1 MFGIVSKIDC
11 NSYEARSLILAK
23 VIDILAH
30 HSVKRIAVENNNDC
44 SMTFNDLKAK
54 LLADE
59 NIKKVVKPFDDPQIN
74 EWISELS
81 WMGYVTRVS
90 ERTNNSVLQLTQEG
104 LSAYKSQNLQSIA
117 ANLMAA
123 RESRRLSNI
132 AIWIAVI
139 SIVVT
144 AIFSILGF
152 CINKG

>member
-11 NSYEARSLILAK
+11 SSYEARSLILAK

-123 RESRRLSNI
+123 RESRRQSNI

-139 SIVVT
+139 SILVT

>member
-11 NSYEARSLILAK
+11 SSYEARSLILAK

-44 SMTFNDLKAK
+44 TMTFNDLKAK

-81 WMGYVTRVS
+81 WMGYVIRVS
-90 ERTNNSVLQLTQEG
+90 VRTNNSVLQLTPEG

-123 RESRRLSNI
+123 RESRRQSNI

-139 SIVVT
+139 SIIVT

-152 CINKG
+152 CINNG

>member
-11 NSYEARSLILAK
+11 RSYEARALILAK

-123 RESRRLSNI
+123 RESRRQSNT

>member
-1 MFGIVSKIDC
+1 MFEMVTKIDC
-11 NSYEARSLILAK
+11 SSYEAKFLIFAR
-23 VIDILAH
+23 VIDMFAR
-30 HSVKRIAVENNNDC
+30 HSVLSSVSNTNDLTL
-44 SMTFNDLKAK
+44 TFNELKER
-54 LLADE
+54 LLAD
-59 NIKKVVKPFDDPQIN
+59 KDVKVILGTFSDKQIN

-81 WMGYVTRVS
+81 WMGYIERVS
-90 ERTNNSVLQLTQEG
+90 ERTNNSVIKLTPEG
-104 LSAYKSQNLQSIA
+104 FSAYKSQNLQSIA

-123 RESRRLSNI
+123 RESRRQSNI